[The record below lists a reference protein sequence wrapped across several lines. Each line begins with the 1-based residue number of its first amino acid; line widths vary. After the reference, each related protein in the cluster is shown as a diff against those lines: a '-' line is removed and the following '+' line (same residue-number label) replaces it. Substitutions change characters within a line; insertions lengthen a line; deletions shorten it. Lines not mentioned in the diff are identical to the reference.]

1 MAKPQDYY
9 VGALDLFGA
18 LLPGLVTLGAALVL
32 NIPSGLPEALRS
44 RMPESE
50 EARAL
55 VFLLLGYV
63 LGQVANGLGSVFL
76 DVLYDL
82 LYEPGTG
89 LLSLR
94 EKHRPRGLLLR
105 LALSPCDFGVDE
117 RREAL
122 LTTLS
127 ALLGERPR
135 AVYKTVRAYLKVR
148 MPEAFYEVE
157 KHEGEQKLFRSLV
170 VGFLALAAARHFGP
184 APTVAA
190 RVTAAQLLLAALVL
204 FVRYVSLRR
213 KTVEGA
219 YFYFSVRNL
228 DGSAT
233 PQAAANKTQHAGH

>member
-1 MAKPQDYY
+1 MTKPQDYY

-18 LLPGLVTLGAALVL
+18 LLPGLVTLGAALAL
-32 NIPSGLPEALRS
+32 NIPSGLPEALRA
-44 RMPESE
+44 RLPESE

-55 VFLLLGYV
+55 MFVLLGYV

-94 EKHRPRGLLLR
+94 EKHRPRRLLAR
-105 LALSPCDFGVDE
+105 LALSFCDFGVDD
-117 RREAL
+117 RRDAL
-122 LTTLS
+122 LTSLT
-127 ALLGERPR
+127 ALLGQRPT
-135 AVYKTVRAYLKVR
+135 AVYKTVRAYLKVK

-157 KHEGEQKLFRSLV
+157 KHEGEQKFFRALV
-170 VGFLALAAARHFGP
+170 VGFLALAAARHWGP
-184 APTVAA
+184 PPTVAA
-190 RVTAAQLLLAALVL
+190 RVTAAQLLLGAAVL

-219 YFYFSVRNL
+219 YFYFSVRDL
-228 DGSAT
+228 GAGPAPKAHPEASHD
-233 PQAAANKTQHAGH
+233 AGH